1 RDADA
6 RRRRQ
11 PQHADRS
18 GTVDAPLVFAGYGLR
33 IPELNIDELAGLDLK
48 GAVVVHISATPR
60 SIPGPLQ
67 AHFGS
72 AAERWKTYKAAGAIG
87 TLTIANPKSSDIP
100 WARATL
106 ARLQPQMS
114 LAEAPL
120 DDSAGQ
126 QFAVPLN
133 PAHADKLFAG
143 SG

>member
-87 TLTIANPKSSDIP
+87 TITISNPKTIHTFADLLAQVDADQP
-100 WARATL
+100 VPHFVLTAR
-106 ARLQPQMS
+106 
-114 LAEAPL
+114 
-120 DDSAGQ
+120 
-126 QFAVPLN
+126 V
-133 PAHADKLFAG
+133 K
-143 SG
+143 